1 VIVEKLQPGKEL
13 EIKKGRYPEEQ
24 ISGVLKQMEANCT
37 YI

>member
-13 EIKKGRYPEEQ
+13 EIKKGRYSEEH
-24 ISGVLKQMEANCT
+24 IIGVLKWMEANCT